1 MKIVKWHHVLAIAII
16 AALAGCGLIGSED
29 SPRPLQIETD
39 RGSYDLSRDS
49 IIQVDIRNTSDET
62 IYYSTCM
69 GPLLE
74 VIDDGRVVD
83 TIGLPTC
90 ACLSPAEV
98 KSNEMVPSSVSEV
111 SIQAIV
117 QEYEPPQ
124 TTNSLSYRLVFAH
137 FFHGKA
143 WGETLPLKQRRSTQF
158 TLE

>member
-1 MKIVKWHHVLAIAII
+1 MKVIEWRHVLVVTTF

-29 SPRPLQIETD
+29 APRPLQIETD

-83 TIGLPTC
+83 TIGLLTC
-90 ACLSPAEV
+90 ACLCPTEV

-117 QEYEPPQ
+117 QEYELPQ
-124 TTNSLSYRLVFAH
+124 TTKPLSYRLVFAH
-137 FFHGKA
+137 FFQGKA
-143 WGETLPLKQRRSTQF
+143 WGE
-158 TLE
+158 

>member
-1 MKIVKWHHVLAIAII
+1 MKVIEWRHVLAIAIF

-29 SPRPLQIETD
+29 SPNPLQIETD

-49 IIQVDIRNTSDET
+49 MIQVDIRNTSDET

-69 GPLLE
+69 GPSLE
-74 VIDDGRVVD
+74 VIGDGRVID
-83 TIGLPTC
+83 TISLPTC
-90 ACLSPAEV
+90 FCLCPAEV

-124 TTNSLSYRLVFAH
+124 TTKPLSYRLVFAH
-137 FFHGKA
+137 FFQGKA